1 MAHNFLSRLEL
12 PEADLEKSTTNY
24 NVKELNCYTDN
35 ESKNKDDKLNEEN
48 NKENNFTETER
59 AYVIKCKNKL
69 LGYTGKIKCY
79 KSTNEGILEFKIKKH
94 KFSSRIFKDK
104 VVNCS
109 KYNQNLCD
117 LLPAETVI
125 HFNAKWSQKSNSYKV
140 TKLWSGTK
148 CKSLQNRT
156 QILDES
162 SDELHPGKVYKAIVT
177 EVNNH
182 SFTATVTNNSKSFI
196 VFVRGNVYQPS
207 FTSNC
212 LKKKEQ
218 ISLFVMVRD
227 EVCLYVKKITEKHF
241 THSWYAVKAW
251 KKTVPET
258 KVKHKVCANNFKIGT
273 VTDVLEGEGTLMY
286 NGFYL
291 RFYNFSSYLF
301 GVNLDG
307 INLDQ
312 IFREGDEVRFIPGSD
327 MLIAQVWYNNNEIID
342 EDIYLR
348 FTQFCLSRCVPV
360 STVTKLIMK
369 SAELKKQNAESHVP
383 VHSNSETKKSQGR
396 KKKKKCSVV
405 KEREK
410 SISGM
415 KDASNIVHPNDCST
429 LFVIESEGPNLQVHE
444 HDSIL
449 PQFTDRSTQTIF
461 TGDVTPLTTPVLQLL
476 TYVKD

>member
-162 SDELHPGKVYKAIVT
+162 SDELHPGKVYKAIVA

-258 KVKHKVCANNFKIGT
+258 KVTHKVCANNFKIGT

-312 IFREGDEVRFIPGSD
+312 IFREG
-327 MLIAQVWYNNNEIID
+327 
-342 EDIYLR
+342 
-348 FTQFCLSRCVPV
+348 
-360 STVTKLIMK
+360 
-369 SAELKKQNAESHVP
+369 
-383 VHSNSETKKSQGR
+383 ET
-396 KKKKKCSVV
+396 
-405 KEREK
+405 
-410 SISGM
+410 
-415 KDASNIVHPNDCST
+415 
-429 LFVIESEGPNLQVHE
+429 F
-444 HDSIL
+444 
-449 PQFTDRSTQTIF
+449 
-461 TGDVTPLTTPVLQLL
+461 LL
-476 TYVKD
+476 YMWKYGAM